1 MKKILSIMVV
11 ITMALVGFSSI
22 ALAIG
27 DGPDF
32 RPLPDYC
39 SPNPPEECA
48 WRDNY
53 SICNIDTEVT
63 VAGSGG
69 SGGQTGDTNGNLPP
83 VIKAK
88 WEYDLQVEFTPA
100 ECVACDC
107 NLPSSCFEPEYSNPE
122 SLPEYWHRD
131 ACPCIDGL
139 QVLPRLGKTVKVG
152 YYAVVTDPEG
162 ISTIANVYADVWH
175 PDGEFKYQIALSPL
189 SKAESIAAFSK
200 VISCHPT
207 LLTVEDD
214 PSVWIPEFEEDII
227 ADIEYELTQD
237 LALVYYG
244 EDVIDYCQ
252 PGGYYT
258 VGVRAHDIFN
268 TWSAYLY
275 NQFWYIPTT
284 AIKIDFDTVD
294 YGTAMIDYEQ
304 WASGDQTFGTD
315 AYPTI
320 QNWGNTPVDLYV
332 WQDDMGL
339 GMTSGQW
346 NVRYDVRL
354 ASDGNIKEYD
364 PYQNQDSNHKGVRFD
379 HLGLCTLD
387 KLDFSIH
394 VKKADP
400 GYTYTGKMCLLGYRR
415 GNPVWDTPSNFVQ
428 DSPGK
433 VVQDIYDPNPGQ
445 NGPGSV
451 I

>member
-1 MKKILSIMVV
+1 MVV
-11 ITMALVGFSSI
+11 ITMALVGANAI
-22 ALAIG
+22 AA
-27 DGPDF
+27 DVGPDF

-39 SPNPPEECA
+39 TPNPPEDCA
-48 WRDNY
+48 WRDNF
-53 SICNIDTEVT
+53 SICNIETEVT
-63 VAGSGG
+63 VAGGGG
-69 SGGQTGDTNGNLPP
+69 SGTGEGSGNMAP

-88 WEYDLQVEFTPA
+88 WEYDLQVEFKPA

-107 NLPSSCFEPEYSNPE
+107 NLPSECFEAKYNTPEGPE
-122 SLPEYWHRD
+122 DYWHRD

-162 ISTIANVYADVWH
+162 ISTIEHVYADVWH
-175 PDGEFKYQIALSPL
+175 PDGEFKYQIELHPL
-189 SKAESIAAFSK
+189 TKAESIEAFDK

-207 LLTVEDD
+207 LLTVEEDS
-214 PSVWIPEFEEDII
+214 SVWVPEFKDNPIE
-227 ADIEYELTQD
+227 DIEYELTQD

-244 EDVIDYCQ
+244 EAELDYCQ

-258 VGVRAHDIFN
+258 VGVRAHDYFN
-268 TWSAYLY
+268 IWSAYLY

-284 AIKIDFDTVD
+284 AIKIDFDSVD
-294 YGTAMIDYEQ
+294 YGTAVISRWQ

-332 WQDDMGL
+332 WQDDMDFGK
-339 GMTSGQW
+339 TSGEW
-346 NVRYDVRL
+346 NVEFDARL
-354 ASDGNIKEYD
+354 GSDGNIKEYD
-364 PYQNQDSNHKGVRFD
+364 PFENEDLTHKGVKFAY
-379 HLGLCTLD
+379 LELCTLD

-415 GNPVWDTPSNFVQ
+415 NDPVWDTPDNFIENA
-428 DSPGK
+428 PGQ
-433 VVQDIYDPNPGQ
+433 VVQDIYDLDPAQ
-445 NGPGSV
+445 SGPGPSQP
-451 I
+451 